1 MWLDR
6 IPFRIRLFGAGAL
19 AMAALTAVFA
29 LSQASLVEAALVG
42 QTKLRAESERP
53 LFRAVL
59 TNLMV
64 ERDYATIEAILQE
77 SASTHGFAHL
87 ALVDSRGETVSCIG
101 WDPVRHGMPR
111 ESKVPILGP
120 DGTARL
126 PFAVEIGYAG
136 QRLGTLYYGV
146 SMAPI
151 EAARADVLT
160 RAASIGLASL
170 LLALLMMEW
179 LHALLMRP
187 LARLRA
193 ASDAVRAGNFDVD
206 LQTADRDD
214 LGRLAQSFRLMA
226 HEIAARIR
234 ALESSESAQRRM
246 LDEAALREAELA
258 KARDRAEAAARAKA
272 RFLATMSHEIRT
284 PLNGVLGLSS
294 VLLGTRLEPD
304 QRRLLQLVQESGEQ
318 LLGIVNDVLDYSR
331 LDANGLAIDTAP
343 LDPQRLTRDT
353 AAAFQQRAS
362 AKDLTLTCWIDADVP
377 ARVSGDALRLRQILD
392 NLIGNAI
399 KFTLVGA
406 VDVRLRRTAGGAL
419 EWAVQDTGIGI
430 PQAGIA
436 ELFQDF
442 AQVDSSA
449 TRRFGGSGLGLA
461 IARRLARLM
470 GGDIAVESVFGRG
483 STFLLRLP
491 LAVLPQPRTAEPAPS
506 AKTAEIVPL
515 LSGRS
520 QALRV
525 LVAEDNAVNR
535 LVVEKLLENLGH
547 VAVFAD
553 DGLAAVAAAAAQP
566 FDAILMDI
574 QMPGLDGLSA
584 LARIR
589 AAPGPNNA
597 TPIFAV
603 TANALPGDRDA
614 YMAAGMAGYLPKP
627 IDANALAALLAA
639 LRRPAAQQMPWAT

>member
-126 PFAVEIGYAG
+126 PFAVEIAYAG
-136 QRLGTLYYGV
+136 QPLGTLYYGV

-491 LAVLPQPRTAEPAPS
+491 LAVLPQPRTAEPA
-506 AKTAEIVPL
+506 
-515 LSGRS
+515 
-520 QALRV
+520 
-525 LVAEDNAVNR
+525 R
-535 LVVEKLLENLGH
+535 L
-547 VAVFAD
+547 
-553 DGLAAVAAAAAQP
+553 
-566 FDAILMDI
+566 
-574 QMPGLDGLSA
+574 
-584 LARIR
+584 
-589 AAPGPNNA
+589 
-597 TPIFAV
+597 
-603 TANALPGDRDA
+603 
-614 YMAAGMAGYLPKP
+614 
-627 IDANALAALLAA
+627 
-639 LRRPAAQQMPWAT
+639 

>member
-6 IPFRIRLFGAGAL
+6 IPFRFRLFSVGAL

-29 LSQASLVEAALVG
+29 LSQVSLIEAALIG
-42 QTKLRAESERP
+42 QTQLRAESERP

-87 ALVDSRGETVSCIG
+87 ALVDARGETVSCIG
-101 WDPVRHGMPR
+101 WEPAVHGIPH
-111 ESKVPILGP
+111 ESKIPLVGP

-136 QRLGTLYYGV
+136 QKLGTLYYGV
-146 SMAPI
+146 SMMPI
-151 EAARADVLT
+151 EVARREVLT
-160 RAASIGLASL
+160 RAAVIGAVSL
-170 LLALLMMEW
+170 LLALMMMEW

-187 LARLRA
+187 LVRLRA
-193 ASDAVRAGNFDVD
+193 ASDAVRDGNFDVD

-214 LGRLAQSFRLMA
+214 FGRLAQSFRLMA
-226 HEIAARIR
+226 REIAARIR
-234 ALESSESAQRRM
+234 ALETSEATQRKL
-246 LDEAALREAELA
+246 LDEARLRETELA
-258 KARDRAEAAARAKA
+258 QARDRAEAAAQAKA

-294 VLLGTRLEPD
+294 VLLDTRLEPE
-304 QRRLLQLVQESGEQ
+304 QRRLLQLVQGSGEQ

-331 LDANGLAIDTAP
+331 LDANGLAVDAAP
-343 LDPQRLTRDT
+343 LDPQRLTRDA
-353 AAAFQQRAS
+353 AAAFQPRAA
-362 AKDLTLTCWIDADVP
+362 AKELTLTCWIEADVP
-377 ARVSGDALRLRQILD
+377 TLVSGDALRLRQILD

-399 KFTLVGA
+399 KFTLAGA
-406 VDVRLRRTAGGAL
+406 VDVRLHRTAGGAL
-419 EWAVQDTGIGI
+419 EWAIQDTGIGI
-430 PQAGIA
+430 PQARIPD
-436 ELFQDF
+436 LFQDF

-449 TRRFGGSGLGLA
+449 ARRFGGSGLGLA

-470 GGDIAVESVFGRG
+470 GGDITVESKFGQG

-491 LAVLPQPRTAEPAPS
+491 LAALALPHPADPGLP

-515 LSGRS
+515 LAARG
-520 QALRV
+520 QGLRV

-547 VAVFAD
+547 VAVFAE
-553 DGLAAVAAAAAQP
+553 DGFAALAAAAAQP

-574 QMPGLDGLSA
+574 QMPGLDGLSVF
-584 LARIR
+584 ARLR
-589 AAPGPNNA
+589 ATPGPNSA
-597 TPIFAV
+597 TPTFAV
-603 TANALPGDRDA
+603 TANALPGDRDT

-639 LRRPAAQQMPWAT
+639 IPRAVAQQRPLAT

>member
-6 IPFRIRLFGAGAL
+6 IPFRFRLFSVGAI

-29 LSQASLVEAALVG
+29 LSQASLVETALIG
-42 QTKLRAESERP
+42 QTQLRAESERP

-59 TNLMV
+59 TNLMA

-87 ALVDSRGETVSCIG
+87 ALVDARGETVSCIG
-101 WDPVRHGMPR
+101 WEPAVHGIPH
-111 ESKVPILGP
+111 ESKIPLVGP

-126 PFAVEIGYAG
+126 PFSVEIAYAG
-136 QRLGTLYYGV
+136 QQLGTLYYGV
-146 SMAPI
+146 SMMPI
-151 EAARADVLT
+151 QAARAEVLS
-160 RAASIGLASL
+160 RAAIIGMVSL
-170 LLALLMMEW
+170 VLALLMMEW
-179 LHALLMRP
+179 LHTLLMRP

-193 ASDAVRAGNFDVD
+193 ASDAVREGNFDVD

-214 LGRLAQSFRLMA
+214 FGRLAQSFRLMA
-226 HEIAARIR
+226 REIAARIR
-234 ALESSESAQRRM
+234 ALENSEAAQRKL
-246 LDEAALREAELA
+246 LDEARLRETELA
-258 KARDRAEAAARAKA
+258 QARDRAEAAAQAKA

-294 VLLGTRLEPD
+294 VLLDTRLEPE
-304 QRRLLQLVQESGEQ
+304 QRRLLQLVQGSGEH

-331 LDANGLAIDTAP
+331 LDANGLAVDAAP
-343 LDPQRLTRDT
+343 LDPQRLTRDA
-353 AAAFQQRAS
+353 AAAFQPRAA
-362 AKDLTLTCWIDADVP
+362 AKDLTLTCWIDSDAP
-377 ARVSGDALRLRQILD
+377 TLVSGDALRLRQILD

-399 KFTLVGA
+399 KFTLAGA

-419 EWAVQDTGIGI
+419 EWAVQDTGVGI
-430 PQAGIA
+430 PEARIN

-470 GGDIAVESVFGRG
+470 GGDITLESIFGRG
-483 STFLLRLP
+483 TTFMLRLP
-491 LAVLPQPRTAEPAPS
+491 LAHLALPRDASPDVPT
-506 AKTAEIVPL
+506 KTAEIVPL
-515 LSGRS
+515 LATRG
-520 QALRV
+520 QGLRV

-547 VAVFAD
+547 VAVFAE
-553 DGLAAVAAAAAQP
+553 DGFAALAAAAAQP
-566 FDAILMDI
+566 FDVILMDI
-574 QMPGLDGLSA
+574 QMPGLDGSSA
-584 LARIR
+584 FARIR
-589 AAPGPNNA
+589 ATPGPNNA
-597 TPIFAV
+597 TPTFAV
-603 TANALPGDRDA
+603 TANALPGDREA
-614 YMAAGMAGYLPKP
+614 YIAAGMAGYLPKP

-639 LRRPAAQQMPWAT
+639 IQRSTAQQRPLAT

>member
-6 IPFRIRLFGAGAL
+6 VPFRFRLFSVGAL
-19 AMAALTAVFA
+19 AMAALTVVFA
-29 LSQASLVEAALVG
+29 LSQASLVETALIG
-42 QTKLRAESERP
+42 QTQLRAESERP

-87 ALVDSRGETVSCIG
+87 ALVDARGETVSCIG
-101 WDPVRHGMPR
+101 WEPAEHGVPH
-111 ESKVPILGP
+111 ESKTPIVGP

-126 PFAVEIGYAG
+126 PFAVAIDYAG
-136 QRLGTLYYGV
+136 QKLGTLYYGV
-146 SMAPI
+146 SIVPI
-151 EAARADVLT
+151 QAARAEVLS
-160 RAASIGLASL
+160 RAAAIGTVSL
-170 LLALLMMEW
+170 VLALMMMEW
-179 LHALLMRP
+179 LHTLLMRP
-187 LARLRA
+187 LVRLRA
-193 ASDAVRAGNFDVD
+193 ASDAVRDGNFDVD
-206 LQTADRDD
+206 LETADRDD
-214 LGRLAQSFRLMA
+214 FGRLAQSFRLMTR
-226 HEIAARIR
+226 EIAARIR
-234 ALESSESAQRRM
+234 ALEGSEAAQRRM
-246 LDEAALREAELA
+246 LDEARLREIELA
-258 KARDRAEAAARAKA
+258 QARDRAEAAAEAKA

-294 VLLGTRLEPD
+294 VLLGTNLEPE
-304 QRRLLQLVQESGEQ
+304 QRRLLQLVQGSGEQ

-331 LDANGLAIDTAP
+331 LDANGLAVDAAP
-343 LDPQRLTRDT
+343 FDPQRLTRDT
-353 AAAFQQRAS
+353 AAAFQPRAA

-377 ARVSGDALRLRQILD
+377 PLVSGDALRVRQILD
-392 NLIGNAI
+392 NLIGNAV

-406 VDVRLRRTAGGAL
+406 VDLRLHRTAGGAL

-430 PQAGIA
+430 PEARIP

-470 GGDIAVESVFGRG
+470 GGDITVESVFGRG

-491 LAVLPQPRTAEPAPS
+491 LAALPQPREAAPALP

-515 LSGRS
+515 LAARG
-520 QALRV
+520 QFLRV

-535 LVVEKLLENLGH
+535 LVIEKLLENLGH
-547 VAVFAD
+547 AAIFAE
-553 DGLAAVAAAAAQP
+553 DGFAAIAAASSQP

-584 LARIR
+584 FARIR
-589 AAPGPNNA
+589 DTPGPNSA
-597 TPIFAV
+597 TPVFAV
-603 TANALPGDRDA
+603 TANALPGDRDT
-614 YMAAGMAGYLPKP
+614 YIAAGMAGYLPKP
-627 IDANALAALLAA
+627 LDANALAALLAA
-639 LRRPAAQQMPWAT
+639 IPRSVAQQRPLAT